1 MTATARSAASPAR
14 RRKRFLVQKPQGQVT
29 ERVQRVGPEHFGIV
43 SVDCAKERSKYM
55 FADFYGRVLIPP
67 TPLPHNRG
75 DLQAAL
81 DQIRQAVTAHD
92 IRDLIAAI
100 ERTGEYHRPVQRAI
114 RRCGWEAR
122 LVHSFTSKQFRLA
135 ANPGD
140 KTDDHDLAGI
150 HRAAVN
156 GFGLLEPELPADY
169 QRLQLLVRHRRD
181 LVRKMTR
188 LCNQLR
194 EVLHAIM
201 PGYAACFSNLWHN
214 RLALLL
220 ARQTG
225 SAAAVRAAGWPGL
238 LQLVKEHAPK
248 QRPPQRCAATLTKIL
263 AWAEQAPEGH
273 PQSECLRS
281 ILVSL
286 DDDRQQKTQEIQAVE
301 RACANL
307 LTRLPYVL
315 LLCIPGINVVL
326 AAELAGEL
334 GPMCNYPTANNIT
347 GRAGL
352 VPSRY
357 QSDRVDCADGPL
369 RRSANR
375 RIRGIL
381 MLAADTLVCCN
392 QYFHARADLWRHAG
406 KDARWIRVKVA
417 KQLSRIAFAMVA
429 SQRLFPHPCCQQRH
443 YILDKLLAF
452 QRVTDTP
459 LSQVMQDLDQATLQ
473 LPRAAKAAEAEPLRQ
488 RLLKAQKSRSNAPQL
503 LGDILPIVLA
513 RLGVDGLQSEG
524 REDRDPS

>member
-1 MTATARSAASPAR
+1 MTATRSTNPSAR
-14 RRKRFLVQKPQGQVT
+14 RKKRFLVQKPQGQLT
-29 ERVQRVGPEHFGIV
+29 ERVRLVGPERFGIV
-43 SVDCAKERSKYM
+43 SVDCAKNRSKFM

-67 TPLPHNRG
+67 TALPHNRG

-81 DQIRQAVTAHD
+81 EQIRQAAAAHG
-92 IRDLIAAI
+92 IRDLVAAI
-100 ERTGEYHRPVQRAI
+100 ERTGEYHRPVQRAV

-122 LVHSFTSKQFRLA
+122 LVHSFTSKQFRLP

-169 QRLQLLVRHRRD
+169 QQLTLLVRHRRD
-181 LVRKMTR
+181 LVRKLTQV
-188 LCNQLR
+188 CNQLR
-194 EVLHAIM
+194 EILHAIM
-201 PGYAACFSNLWHN
+201 PGYAACFNNLWDH
-214 RLALLL
+214 RLALLI
-220 ARQTG
+220 ARHTG
-225 SAAAVRAAGWPGL
+225 SPAAVRAAGVPGL
-238 LQLVKEHAPK
+238 WHIVQQHAGQ
-248 QRPPQRCAATLTKIL
+248 QRSAQRCTATLTKMV

-281 ILVSL
+281 ILIRL
-286 DDDRQQKTQEIQAVE
+286 DDDRQRKTQEIQAIE
-301 RACANL
+301 RACAQL

-315 LLCIPGINVVL
+315 LLVIPGINVVL

-352 VPSRY
+352 MPSRY

-369 RRSANR
+369 RRSGNR
-375 RIRGIL
+375 RLRGIL
-381 MLAADTLVCCN
+381 MLTADTLCCCN
-392 QYFHARADLWRHAG
+392 DYFRARAELWRRAG

-417 KQLSRIAFAMVA
+417 KQLSRIAFAMIA
-429 SQRLFPHPCCQQRH
+429 GQRLFPHPCCQQRH

-452 QRVTDTP
+452 HRDRDTP
-459 LSQVMQDLDQATLQ
+459 MSQVMQDLDQATLQ
-473 LPRAAKAAEAEPLRQ
+473 LPHSARAAEAEPLRQ
-488 RLLKAQKSRSNAPQL
+488 RLLKAQQSRCKRPQL

-513 RLGVDGLQSEG
+513 RLGVDRLQSEA

>member
-1 MTATARSAASPAR
+1 MTATTRSRRSPAR
-14 RRKRFLVQKPQGQVT
+14 RNKRFLVQKPHGQVT
-29 ERVQRVGPEHFGIV
+29 DRVQRVGPERFGIL
-43 SVDCAKERSKYM
+43 SVDCAKERSKFM
-55 FADFYGRVLIPP
+55 LADFYGSVLVPP

-81 DQIRQAVTAHD
+81 ERVRQAADAHG
-92 IRDLIAAI
+92 IRDLVAAI
-100 ERTGEYHRPVQRAI
+100 EQTGEYHRPVQRAI
-114 RRCGWEAR
+114 RACGWEAR
-122 LVHSFTSKQFRLA
+122 LVHPFTSKQFRLP

-140 KTDDHDLAGI
+140 KTDDNDLAGI

-181 LVRKMTR
+181 LVRKQTR
-188 LCNQLR
+188 VCNQLR

-201 PGYAACFSNLWHN
+201 PGYAACFSDLWEN
-214 RLALLL
+214 RLALLI
-220 ARQTG
+220 ARHTG
-225 SAAAVRAAGWPGL
+225 SARAVRAAGVLGL
-238 LQLVKEHAPK
+238 HEIVRRHAPK
-248 QRPPQRCAATLTKIL
+248 DHPPQRCAATLTKIV

-273 PQSECLRS
+273 PLSDCLRS

-286 DDDRQQKTQEIQAVE
+286 DDDRQRKTQEIQAIE
-301 RACANL
+301 RAYPNL
-307 LTRLPYVL
+307 LTRTPYVL

-334 GPMCNYPTANNIT
+334 GPMWLYPTANHIT

-357 QSDRVDCADGPL
+357 QSDLVDRADGPL
-369 RRSANR
+369 RRSGNR

-381 MLAADTLVCCN
+381 MLTADTLVCCN
-392 QYFHARADLWRHAG
+392 QYFRARADLWRQAD

-417 KQLSRIAFAMVA
+417 KQFSRLAFAIVGG
-429 SQRLFPHPCCQQRH
+429 QRLFPHVCCQPRH

-452 QRVTDTP
+452 HRGNDTP
-459 LSQVMQDLDQATLQ
+459 MSQVMQDLDQATQQ
-473 LPRAAKAAEAEPLRQ
+473 LPRAAKSAEAEPLRQ
-488 RLLKAQKSRSNAPQL
+488 RLLKIQKSRSNKPQL
-503 LGDILPIVLA
+503 LGDIIPIVLA
-513 RLGVDGLQSEG
+513 RLGVSGLQSEA